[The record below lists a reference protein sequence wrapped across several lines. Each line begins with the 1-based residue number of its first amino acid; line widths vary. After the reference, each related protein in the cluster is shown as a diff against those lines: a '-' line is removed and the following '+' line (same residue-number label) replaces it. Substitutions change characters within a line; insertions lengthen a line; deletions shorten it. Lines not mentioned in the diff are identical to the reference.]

1 MTMTVREPR
10 VDATQPAASVLAAGT
25 LADEA
30 SATLA
35 VWQIAEETPVA
46 VMLNSRSL
54 AVMMATPADLE
65 DFGIGFALSEGFL
78 ASASAVRSVLVLPHD
93 RGFAVDLAVD
103 EAAIPRRQVPRRAM
117 EGRSG
122 CGLCGVD
129 EIEAVVRP
137 LPRVET
143 AVTLT
148 AAAVKRAFRELPAHQ
163 PMNRVNHSVHAAGW
177 CDASG
182 HVLFGRED
190 VGRHN
195 ALDKLIGALCREGT
209 DLGSGFVVMSSRLS
223 FELVQKA
230 ATVGIGAMA
239 AISAPT
245 SLALSI
251 AEQTGVQVAVSG
263 QKKIMLFGKDRAR

>member
-1 MTMTVREPR
+1 MTVSERDVAPAQ
-10 VDATQPAASVLAAGT
+10 DAASVLAEGT
-25 LADEA
+25 LADGA
-30 SATLA
+30 AAKPA

-78 ASASAVRSVLVLPHD
+78 RSADAVRNVLVLPHD
-93 RGFAVDLAVD
+93 RGFAVDIAAD
-103 EAAIPRRQVPRRAM
+103 EAAILTRAVPRRAM

-143 AVTLT
+143 PIVLE
-148 AAAVKRAFRELPAHQ
+148 AAAVRRAFQELPAHQ
-163 PMNRVNHSVHAAGW
+163 PINSVNHSVHAAAW
-177 CDASG
+177 CDPSG
-182 HVLFGRED
+182 AVRLARED
-190 VGRHN
+190 VGRHC
-195 ALDKLIGALCREGT
+195 ALDKLVGAMGRQGI
-209 DLGSGFVVMSSRLS
+209 DPRRGFVAMSSRLS

-230 ATVGIGAMA
+230 ATVGIGAIA
-239 AISAPT
+239 TISAPT
-245 SLALSI
+245 SLALAI
-251 AEQTGVQVAVSG
+251 AADVGVSVASAAG
-263 QKKIMLFGKDRAR
+263 RKIMLFQPGE